1 MYRNFR
7 AREGASDHDGGRERG
22 GRPASIESKRIFNA
36 GRAAGS
42 GRARPIL
49 KDCYVASVGNVT
61 GVTGGVTLGD
71 EPMIRS
77 PEGGVALP
85 EMGQNKRD
93 TEPYIQP
100 NSMIDKSYINHASKS
115 L

>member
-7 AREGASDHDGGRERG
+7 AREGVWGSDGLWERG
-22 GRPASIESKRIFNA
+22 GRAAGVESKRIFNA

-61 GVTGGVTLGD
+61 GVTGGVTWG
-71 EPMIRS
+71 MSR
-77 PEGGVALP
+77 
-85 EMGQNKRD
+85 
-93 TEPYIQP
+93 
-100 NSMIDKSYINHASKS
+100 
-115 L
+115 